1 MTISNRDKQLLV
13 VFAGIL
19 LVALTY
25 FFLFTKMQ
33 EKTELLKAS
42 NLVLQDEVTKLNS
55 LAMQKQGFLAKAE
68 EYTQENSRIQ
78 ASFDNGYTLEDDI
91 MYVAELENDQT
102 NEIGI
107 SFLNLSTPQEVAAVI
122 TTTQGEMQMAP
133 VLNQTALF
141 KVTSD
146 FGYEISY
153 QGFKNMVRYLYSN
166 GGRKNIEKLSLM
178 FNTETGQLA
187 GAMTLNRYFMTGT
200 DSTYSPLPIPTM
212 PIGVDNIF
220 RTTGSGTQATVE
232 TEEDTETDDVETED
246 AETEDTDTEDTG
258 TEEAETEEAAIDD
271 AETEDVAE

>member
-19 LVALTY
+19 LVVLTY
-25 FFLFTKMQ
+25 FFLFTKLQ
-33 EKTELLKAS
+33 EKTELFKAS
-42 NLVLQDEVTKLNS
+42 NIVLQEEVTKLNS
-55 LAMQKQGFLAKAE
+55 LAVQKQEFLAKTE

-78 ASFDNGYTLEDDI
+78 DSFDNGYTLEDDI

-107 SFLNLSTPQEVAAVI
+107 SFLNLSTPQEMAAVI

-141 KVTSD
+141 KITSD

-153 QGFKNMVRYLYSN
+153 QGFKNMVHYLYTN
-166 GGRKNIEKLSLM
+166 GGRKNVEKLSLT

-187 GAMTLNRYFMTGT
+187 GSMTLNRYFMTGT

-212 PIGVDNIF
+212 PMGVDNIF
-220 RTTGSGTQATVE
+220 GTTGGGSATTVTVEETTE
-232 TEEDTETDDVETED
+232 TEEI
-246 AETEDTDTEDTG
+246 DTEDND
-258 TEEAETEEAAIDD
+258 TEETTTEETTTE
-271 AETEDVAE
+271 ETITE